1 MTTAAH
7 EIIAD
12 ESAQVAL
19 RDVESELSRRMKL
32 IQGATQAPVLR
43 ARMSN
48 LVIFCG
54 SAELASSIAE
64 QVPVRRCGPPG
75 AGAAGSQRLEFHQ

>member
-19 RDVESELSRRMKL
+19 RDVERELSRRMKL
-32 IQGATQAPVLR
+32 VQGATR
-43 ARMSN
+43 
-48 LVIFCG
+48 
-54 SAELASSIAE
+54 
-64 QVPVRRCGPPG
+64 RRCSGPACPIW
-75 AGAAGSQRLEFHQ
+75 